1 MSELLATSIVL
12 VIPDEEAPLSGDD
25 AIRDP
30 AQEAPA
36 GLEILSAS
44 HALSAGSRIT
54 IGQKGPHVSGMTG
67 LRDRAHE

>member
-36 GLEILSAS
+36 GLEIFECFAHTFRWIPDNDRPKGAS
-44 HALSAGSRIT
+44 RFRDDGATGSR
-54 IGQKGPHVSGMTG
+54 P
-67 LRDRAHE
+67 